1 MITTIVT
8 FLSEKIVAVI
18 ITTVVVV
25 AAVPTLIV
33 AIHGNTITITTG
45 PVASASRQ
53 HGDDEHARLVLEVK
67 TAGDNVVVKINNE
80 EASCDSQIAQLA
92 AVSTLS
98 GTATQAA
105 IEKGKGEFHSSALPL
120 LNKVKADEDE
130 FEHLKVVTS
139 ETEQTFLVRIS
150 TVQLTAFGE
159 DGHSGTLVTVCQTI
173 VVEIRTIVVVTV
185 VKPSEGDDE
194 GDDEGDVRMK
204 A

>member
-1 MITTIVT
+1 VIGVITTIVT
-8 FLSEKIVAVI
+8 FLTEKIVAVI

-45 PVASASRQ
+45 TVASASRL
-53 HGDDEHARLVLEVK
+53 HGDDEHARLDLEVK

-92 AVSTLS
+92 AVSKVS

-105 IEKGKGEFHSSALPL
+105 IDRGKGEFHNSALPL
-120 LNKVKADEDE
+120 LNEVKADEDE
-130 FEHLKVVTS
+130 FDHLNVVTS

-150 TVQLTAFGE
+150 TVQVTALGE
-159 DGHSGTLVTVCQTI
+159 DGRSGTLVSVCQTI
-173 VVEIRTIVVVTV
+173 IVEVRTIVITV
-185 VKPSEGDDE
+185 VQPPASSDGGD
-194 GDDEGDVRMK
+194 GDGGD
-204 A
+204 